1 MTALRRARTRGGT
14 YCVDLGCEIEKGR
27 VRARRGQAVW
37 YLFVGPMI
45 LGLILFH
52 AYPIIESI
60 RLSLY
65 KSNLVNE
72 VFRGARNYE
81 ITLGNAL
88 FWKGVTNT
96 VYLGAWQLVLS
107 IPLAF
112 IVASVINGLT
122 YGKNT
127 VKTLYFVPYVTPMV
141 AAAYVFVFVVD
152 YQGLLNAFTGL
163 IGLPALEWLRYPVS
177 SQWAVILFNL
187 WKGMGY
193 TIMIVLA
200 ALQAIPNEY
209 YEAAAIDGASHV
221 GAWWHIT
228 VPNMRFTLY
237 FLLINGMIGMFQ
249 RFADVFAIGGD
260 NRGTLGGAERA
271 LYTVVMFIYERGFGS
286 YDFGVASAAANLLF
300 LMILILTLI
309 SVKTTKL
316 FSTED

>member
-1 MTALRRARTRGGT
+1 MTALRRAHTRGGR
-14 YCVDLGCEIEKGR
+14 YCVDLGREIEKKR
-27 VRARRGQAVW
+27 VRSRRGQAVW

-60 RLSLY
+60 RLSFY

-88 FWKGVTNT
+88 FWKGVSNT
-96 VYLGAWQLVLS
+96 VYLGAWQLLLS

-112 IVASVINGLT
+112 VAASVINGLKF
-122 YGKNT
+122 GKNT

-163 IGLPALEWLRYPVS
+163 FGLPALEWLRYPGS
-177 SQWAVILFNL
+177 SQWAVIVFNL
-187 WKGMGY
+187 WKGLGY

-200 ALQAIPNEY
+200 ALQAIPADY
-209 YEAAAIDGASHV
+209 YEAAAIDGASRI

-237 FLLINGMIGMFQ
+237 FLLINGMISMFQ

-300 LMILILTLI
+300 LMILVLTLI

-316 FSTED
+316 FSAED

>member
-1 MTALRRARTRGGT
+1 MRTVSRRGRAQ
-14 YCVDLGCEIEKGR
+14 YCVDMGREIVGR
-27 VRARRGQAVW
+27 RTRMRGNQAVW

-60 RLSLY
+60 RLSFF

-72 VFRGARNYE
+72 VWRGARNYE

-88 FWKGVTNT
+88 FWKGVSNT
-96 VYLGAWQLVLS
+96 VYLGAWQLFLS

-112 IVASVINGLT
+112 VVASVINGLKF
-122 YGKNT
+122 GKNT

-163 IGLPALEWLRYPVS
+163 FGLPALEWLRYPVS
-177 SQWAVILFNL
+177 SQWAVIIFNL
-187 WKGMGY
+187 WKGLGY

-209 YEAAAIDGASHV
+209 YEAAAIDGASRV

-237 FLLINGMIGMFQ
+237 FLLINGMSACSSGS
-249 RFADVFAIGGD
+249 RTCSPSAGTTAARWAARSARCTRWSCSSTSGD
-260 NRGTLGGAERA
+260 LAAT
-271 LYTVVMFIYERGFGS
+271 T
-286 YDFGVASAAANLLF
+286 SAWPARRRTF
-300 LMILILTLI
+300 C
-309 SVKTTKL
+309 
-316 FSTED
+316 F